1 MAEAAIDPGIR
12 GYCLFETGIGVCG
25 VAWSDLG
32 LTQLQLPEADAG
44 ATERRLR
51 SKAQGTPA
59 KIIPPR
65 IARLVDDIKTYAAGD
80 KIDFGAA
87 ELDLTRTP
95 AAFAGIYAATRQ
107 VAWGQ
112 TATYGDLARRI
123 GVPGAA
129 RVVGQ
134 AMGRNP
140 VPIIIPCHRILASGG
155 KSGGFSAHG
164 GVATKARLLELE
176 GVRIGQGVKADN
188 AQQSFA
194 FEATVARRGR

>member
-1 MAEAAIDPGIR
+1 MSDEAISSGAR
-12 GYCLFETGIGVCG
+12 RYCLFETGIGVCG

-32 LTQLQLPEADAG
+32 LTMLQLPEVNAD

-51 SKAQGTPA
+51 LKTQGGPA

-65 IARLVDDIKTYAAGD
+65 IAQIIDDIRAYAAGD
-80 KIDFGAA
+80 KVDFGAA

-95 AAFAGIYAATRQ
+95 NAYAGIYAATRQ

-112 TATYGDLARRI
+112 TATYGDLARAV
-123 GVPGAA
+123 GTPGAA

-140 VPIIIPCHRILASGG
+140 LPIIIPCHRILASGG

-164 GVATKARLLELE
+164 GVATKTRLLELE
-176 GVRIGQGVKADN
+176 GVRIGQPDTG
-188 AQQSFA
+188 QQAFA
-194 FEATVARRGR
+194 FERDRGR